1 VRSSKGARSYKS
13 KRGAHPDFALP
24 PPAATFL
31 SATQIESIGGA
42 IYPVVSG
49 NFNGDALPD
58 IVTLFQDAA
67 SPTGTY
73 LAVLL
78 NMSNGSFGGPVL
90 TPVTFATGNFILVGD
105 VNNDGKDDVVLVLS
119 ELDRCADLDRRWKF
133 CGATD
138 LHDRN
143 QCSRRGEPLEP
154 LPITRHWTS

>member
-1 VRSSKGARSYKS
+1 MKTTASVGASLLLLVLGSIQALVGQTPSPGQTSSSKSSQQVDELSRSRSVRSSKRARNSNN
-13 KRGAHPDFALP
+13 RRPHPDFALP

-58 IVTLFQDAA
+58 IVTLFQDTG

-78 NMSNGSFGGPVL
+78 NVSNGSFSRPL
-90 TPVTFATGNFILVGD
+90 DSRHIR
-105 VNNDGKDDVVLVLS
+105 DGKFHSGCV
-119 ELDRCADLDRRWKF
+119 CKQRRE
-133 CGATD
+133 
-138 LHDRN
+138 R
-143 QCSRRGEPLEP
+143 
-154 LPITRHWTS
+154 